1 MADIVASLTYHHKI
15 GMGWVQTAHFLK
27 MNRNVFMRLQ
37 PSART
42 PVL

>member
-1 MADIVASLTYHHKI
+1 MANIVASLTYHHKI